1 MVYLDDLNSYIK
13 MFTKENESHVELLEK
28 TNWNN
33 KDVTYGIIFG
43 DDEEFIEQIYLLTSN
58 NITLWTINIK

>member
-1 MVYLDDLNSYIK
+1 LVYLDDLNNHIK

-33 KDVTYGIIFG
+33 KDVTYAIIFG
-43 DDEEFIEQIYLLTSN
+43 DDEEFIE
-58 NITLWTINIK
+58 